1 VKKFRL
7 ACAILVL
14 VTLTF
19 FTLPVFTAPVRSD
32 KLVVSGYFT
41 FVKAYWGIDQQI
53 EVSPGDVATLTV
65 VLMYESTYSIS
76 NIEANLS
83 LPNGFESVGGG
94 DKAITFYTGAISTG
108 SLVKLEFPIFITR
121 DLEKGNYTADLNLE
135 FYVTRIS
142 FFCLDELEVIFE
154 VMGKPNINVNVLNEN
169 LYEGKQQISLS
180 LSNDGDAVAKNFVIS
195 KVYSSS
201 TSAEFEAKLDNAKFL
216 NDLKPGDNITV
227 PLQIDVPTGTKG
239 KILPL
244 TVEVSYLG
252 PSNVAYAFSESQ
264 QLPVTAVE
272 EVKVTTTFPDVTIE
286 AGKVVQYPITI
297 TNSGDTEKLLLLSV
311 EPPTD
316 WTVVFKSGTLEISRI
331 YMAAGES
338 ENLVIEATPPSA
350 ANISTYQ
357 IPVQIKS
364 ENGDIYAEMNLKATI
379 VGSYALGLETSTLLT
394 SITAGGTTS
403 FTAKVTN
410 TGQSSVTGVSLNVEV
425 PTNWDSSI
433 SPTKVDVLGPSE
445 SYTFSVVITAP
456 GDTVTGDY
464 MVTLKGLS
472 DQVQSDQVQVRNTVT
487 TSTEWGLY
495 GIGVAAI
502 FIVALVLV
510 FMKFRRR

>member
-1 VKKFRL
+1 MKKIRL
-7 ACAILVL
+7 SCAILIL

-19 FTLPVFTAPVRSD
+19 FTLPVFTVPVRSD

-41 FVKAYWGIDQQI
+41 FVKAYWGTNPQI

-76 NIEANLS
+76 NVEANLS
-83 LPNGFESVGGG
+83 LPNGIEAVGGG
-94 DKAITFYTGAISTG
+94 DKAITYYTGAISTG

-121 DLEKGNYTADLNLE
+121 DLEKGNYTANLNLE
-135 FYVTRIS
+135 FYVTKIS
-142 FFCLDELEVIFE
+142 CFCLDELEVIFE
-154 VMGKPNINVNVLNEN
+154 VTGKPNINVKVLNEN
-169 LYEGKQQISLS
+169 LYEGKQQISLL
-180 LSNDGDAVAKNFVIS
+180 LSNDGDAVAKNLVIS

-201 TSAEFEAKLDNAKFL
+201 TSAEFEAEIDNAKFL
-216 NDLKPGDNITV
+216 NSLEPGDNIAV

-252 PSNVAYAFSESQ
+252 PNNIAYAFSESQ
-264 QLPVTAVE
+264 QLLVKGVD
-272 EVKVTTTFPDVTIE
+272 EVRVTTKYPDVTVE

-297 TNSGDTEKLLLLSV
+297 TNSGDTDRLLLLSV
-311 EPPTD
+311 EPPTG

-357 IPVQIKS
+357 IPVQIKL
-364 ENGDIYAEMNLKATI
+364 ENGDIYAEMNLNATI

-410 TGQSSVTGVSLNVEV
+410 TGQSSVTGVSLNVAV
-425 PTNWDSSI
+425 STNWDSSI
-433 SPTKVDVLGPSE
+433 SPIKVGVLGPSE
-445 SYTFSVVITAP
+445 SSTFSVVITAP
-456 GDTVTGDY
+456 GDAVTGDY
-464 MVTLKGLS
+464 MVTIKGLS
-472 DQVQSDQVQVRNTVT
+472 DQIESDQVQVRFTVV

-495 GIGVAAI
+495 GIGVVAI
-502 FIVALVLV
+502 FVVALVLV
-510 FMKFRRR
+510 FLKFRRR